1 MTTNDHIEL
10 CGIPGDIADY
20 TESFLIF
27 MQEKNAQAQVNINC
41 QVFFFLKPDTVITN
55 RL

>member
-27 MQEKNAQAQVNINC
+27 MQEKKC
-41 QVFFFLKPDTVITN
+41 SGSGEYKLSGMFFLKPDTVITN
-55 RL
+55 WL